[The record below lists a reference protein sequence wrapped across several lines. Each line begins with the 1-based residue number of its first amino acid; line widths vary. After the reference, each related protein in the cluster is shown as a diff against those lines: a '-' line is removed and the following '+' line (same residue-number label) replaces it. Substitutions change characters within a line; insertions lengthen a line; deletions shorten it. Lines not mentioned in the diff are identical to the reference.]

1 MITRATAMPWRS
13 AAAGHGLQQR
23 RRALAFRGAAP
34 SLPPPPPPLPL
45 AGVGGGGGLRCLLRA
60 SARAPRGRTG
70 GWRALRGREESRVEA
85 G

>member
-34 SLPPPPPPLPL
+34 SLPPPPPPLSPSL
-45 AGVGGGGGLRCLLRA
+45 A
-60 SARAPRGRTG
+60 SAAAVACAAYSEP
-70 GWRALRGREESRVEA
+70 LRVLREVGQVDGVRLEEGKRVE
-85 G
+85 

>member
-1 MITRATAMPWRS
+1 MACNS
-13 AAAGHGLQQR
+13 AAALSLSEER
-23 RRALAFRGAAP
+23 RPPYL
-34 SLPPPPPPLPL
+34 PPPPPLPL